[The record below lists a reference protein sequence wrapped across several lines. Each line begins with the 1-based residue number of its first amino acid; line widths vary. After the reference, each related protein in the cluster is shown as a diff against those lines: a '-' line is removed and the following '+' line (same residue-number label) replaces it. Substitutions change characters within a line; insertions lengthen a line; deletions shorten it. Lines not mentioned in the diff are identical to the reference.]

1 MLKNL
6 AETIKAYKI
15 EENCY
20 QGSSVSK
27 SEMTK
32 KETSRYDI
40 TLNMQSI
47 NLSQKKNKA
56 YERSKSFFVD
66 DHFHKPDLL
75 NFSIAEDSL
84 SQDEDSAIIES
95 PSLENEGEILDIN
108 ANTVEIVIQENDS
121 NQLFED
127 AIQNEP
133 EPESSKED
141 PESELFNLEESAII
155 RA

>member
-40 TLNMQSI
+40 TLNIQSI
-47 NLSQKKNKA
+47 AASQKKNKHQS

-66 DHFHKPDLL
+66 DLFSRPDLL
-75 NFSIAEDSL
+75 N
-84 SQDEDSAIIES
+84 
-95 PSLENEGEILDIN
+95 
-108 ANTVEIVIQENDS
+108 
-121 NQLFED
+121 
-127 AIQNEP
+127 
-133 EPESSKED
+133 
-141 PESELFNLEESAII
+141 
-155 RA
+155 